1 MLPRLPGVLI
11 FLNILSPF
19 YSLFGIKSF
28 PIGILV
34 AQALFALTLGALL

>member
-1 MLPRLPGVLI
+1 MLPRLPGVLS
-11 FLNILSPF
+11 LQNILSSF
-19 YSLFGIKSF
+19 YSLLGIKSF